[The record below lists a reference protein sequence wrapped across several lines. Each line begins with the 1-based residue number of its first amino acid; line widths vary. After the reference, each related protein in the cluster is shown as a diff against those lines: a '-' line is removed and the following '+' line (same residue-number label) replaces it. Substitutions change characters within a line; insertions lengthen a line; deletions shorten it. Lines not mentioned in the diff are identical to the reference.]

1 MNKKVTNFAIVN
13 MINFLESMSDKKLPQ
28 KIDYAIA
35 RNIITLSKDYEIYSK
50 SLIRIYESYKG
61 FAIEDEDGNIM
72 RNDMDIPIL
81 SDEEKQK
88 QMNDEISELL
98 NIEIDVDMFM
108 IDEEVFNYD
117 DTDKYDSISAMD
129 IINLQNIICDIDNK

>member
-1 MNKKVTNFAIVN
+1 MNKKVTNFAIVS
-13 MINFLESMSDKKLPQ
+13 MINFLDTMSNKKLPQ

-35 RNIITLSKDYEIYSK
+35 RNMIILSKDYEIYSK
-50 SLIRIYESYKG
+50 SLVKIYKSYKG

-98 NIEIDVDMFM
+98 NIEIDVDMFI

-129 IINLQNIICDIDNK
+129 IINLQNIICDIENK